1 MEGYILIVDDEKTFR
16 DTLAKVL
23 IEEGYDVVTAPN
35 GEVALQEIS
44 KQEFDVAF
52 CDIHMPGIDGLR
64 LLEEIRKVSPRTSV
78 IIITAY
84 GSIES
89 AVQALK
95 RGAYDYIVKPLIFDE
110 VLVKVKNILGFQ
122 ELSRDYKRLRAEVEE
137 RYDFSNI
144 VGISPK
150 ISEILNLVK
159 KVAPTKSTVLITG
172 ESGTGKEL
180 IAHAIHQNSTRKTE
194 RFIPINCAAIPE
206 NLLES
211 ELFGHVK
218 GAFTGAISSK
228 EGLFKI
234 ADKGTLFLDEVGELP
249 LSLQAKLL
257 RVVEDGEVL
266 PVGGVKPIKADIR
279 LIAATTRNLSKEVE
293 KGNFREELYY
303 RLNVVEIAL
312 PPLRERK
319 EDIPLMVNHFVNRLN
334 MELRKSVSGL
344 DPQTMRIL
352 LSYSWK
358 GNVRELQNVIER
370 AMILC
375 EGDIIMT
382 SDLPS
387 LLSTGKEHI
396 EKEEDNLKEILR
408 EYEKGHVIKVL
419 EKTGQDKKE
428 AARLLGLSL
437 SSLYRKIEELSIPQI

>member
-1 MEGYILIVDDEKTFR
+1 MEGYILIADDEKTFR

-23 IEEGYDVVTAPN
+23 IEEGYEVVTAPN

-44 KQEFDVAF
+44 NQEFDLAF
-52 CDIHMPGIDGLR
+52 CDIRMPGIDGLQ
-64 LLEEIRKVSPRTSV
+64 LLKEIRKVSPHTSV

-95 RGAYDYIVKPLIFDE
+95 MGAYDYIVKPLIFDE
-110 VLVKVKNILGFQ
+110 VLVKVKNIIGFQ
-122 ELSRDYKRLRAEVEE
+122 KLSRDYKRLRAEVEE
-137 RYDFSNI
+137 RYDFRNI

-150 ISEILNLVK
+150 ICEILNLVK
-159 KVAPTKSTVLITG
+159 KVAPTKSTALITG

-180 IAHAIHQNSTRKTE
+180 IAHAIHQNSPRKTE
-194 RFIPINCAAIPE
+194 KFVPINCAAIPE

-218 GAFTGAISSK
+218 GAFTGAMSSK

-249 LSLQAKLL
+249 LSLQVKLL
-257 RVVEDGEVL
+257 RVIEDGEVL
-266 PVGGVKPIKADIR
+266 PVGGIKPVKTDVR
-279 LIAATTRNLSKEVE
+279 LIAATARNLSEEVE
-293 KGNFREELYY
+293 KGSFREELYY
-303 RLNVVEIAL
+303 RLNVVEISL
-312 PPLRERK
+312 PPLRKRK
-319 EDIPLMVNHFVNRLN
+319 EDIPPLVNHFVNKLN
-334 MELRKSVSGL
+334 VELKKSVSGV
-344 DPQTMRIL
+344 DPQAMRL
-352 LSYSWK
+352 LLGYSWK

-375 EGDIIMT
+375 EGDVITT

-387 LLSTGKEHI
+387 LLSGEKEPI
-396 EKEEDNLKEILR
+396 EKEEDSLKEILR
-408 EYEKGHVIKVL
+408 EYERGHIIKVL
-419 EKTGQDKKE
+419 EKTGYDKKE

-437 SSLYRKIEELSIPQI
+437 SSLYRKIEELSIRET

>member
-1 MEGYILIVDDEKTFR
+1 MEGYILIADDEKTFR

-23 IEEGYDVVTAPN
+23 IEEGYEVMTAPN
-35 GEVALQEIS
+35 GVVALQEIS

-52 CDIHMPGIDGLR
+52 CDIRMPGIDGLQ

-110 VLVKVKNILGFQ
+110 VLVKVKNIIGFQ

-137 RYDFSNI
+137 RYDFRNI

-150 ISEILNLVK
+150 ICEVLNLVK
-159 KVAPTKSTVLITG
+159 KITSTKSTVLITG

-180 IAHAIHQNSTRKTE
+180 IARAIHQNSPRKTE
-194 RFIPINCAAIPE
+194 KFVPINCAAIPD

-249 LSLQAKLL
+249 LSLQVKLL
-257 RVVEDGEVL
+257 RVIEDGEVL
-266 PVGGVKPIKADIR
+266 PVGGVKTIKTDIR

-319 EDIPLMVNHFVNRLN
+319 EDIPPLVNHFVNRLN
-334 MELRKSVSGL
+334 MELRKSVSGV
-344 DPQTMRIL
+344 DPQAMRIL

-358 GNVRELQNVIER
+358 GNVRELRNVIER

-375 EGDIIMT
+375 EGDIIMPF
-382 SDLPS
+382 DLPS
-387 LLSTGKEHI
+387 PLSVGKEPI

-408 EYEKGHVIKVL
+408 KYEREHIIKVL
-419 EKTGQDKKE
+419 EKTGPDKKE

-437 SSLYRKIEELSIPQI
+437 SSLYRKIEELSIPWI

>member
-1 MEGYILIVDDEKTFR
+1 MEGHILIADDEKAFR

-23 IEEGYDVVTAPN
+23 MEEGYEVVCAPN

-44 KQEFDVAF
+44 KQEFDLAF
-52 CDIHMPGIDGLR
+52 CDIRMPGINGLR
-64 LLEEIRKVSPRTSV
+64 LLEEIRKVSPNTSV

-95 RGAYDYIVKPLIFDE
+95 KGAYDYIVKPLIFDE
-110 VLVKVKNILGFQ
+110 VLLKVRNITNFQ
-122 ELSRDYKRLRAEVEE
+122 KLSRDYKRLRAEVEE
-137 RYDFSNI
+137 RYDFHNI
-144 VGISPK
+144 VGISPR
-150 ISEILNLVK
+150 ICEILKLVK
-159 KVAPTKSTVLITG
+159 KAAPTKSTVLITG

-180 IAHAIHQNSTRKTE
+180 VARAIHQNSPRRAEK
-194 RFIPINCAAIPE
+194 FVPINCAAIPE

-234 ADKGTLFLDEVGELP
+234 ADGGTLFLDEVGELP
-249 LSLQAKLL
+249 LNLQVKLL
-257 RVVEDGEVL
+257 RVIEDGEVL
-266 PVGGVKPIKADIR
+266 PVGGIKPVKTDIR
-279 LIAATTRNLSKEVE
+279 FIAATSRNLPKEIE

-303 RLNVVEIAL
+303 RLNVIEITM

-319 EDIPLMVNHFVNRLN
+319 EDIPPLVNHFINRLS
-334 MELRKSVSGL
+334 MELRKNVSGV
-344 DPQTMRIL
+344 DPKAMQIL
-352 LSYSWK
+352 LGYSWK

-370 AMILC
+370 AVILC
-375 EGDIIMT
+375 EGDIIMP

-387 LLSTGKEHI
+387 LLSDDK
-396 EKEEDNLKEILR
+396 KSEEDNLKEILR
-408 EYEKGHVIKVL
+408 EYEREHIIKIL
-419 EKTGQDKKE
+419 EKTGRDKRE

-437 SSLYRKIEELSIPQI
+437 SSLYRKIEELSIP

>member
-1 MEGYILIVDDEKTFR
+1 MEGYILIADDEKAFR

-23 IEEGYDVVTAPN
+23 IGEGYEVVTAPN

-52 CDIHMPGIDGLR
+52 CDIRMPGISGLQ
-64 LLEEIRKVSPRTSV
+64 LLEEIRKVNPHTSV
-78 IIITAY
+78 VIVTAY

-89 AVQALK
+89 AIQALK

-110 VLVKVKNILGFQ
+110 VLVKVKNIINFQ
-122 ELSRDYKRLRAEVEE
+122 GLSRDYQRLRAEIDE
-137 RYDFSNI
+137 RYDFHNI

-150 ISEILNLVK
+150 MHEVFDLVK
-159 KVAPTKSTVLITG
+159 KIAPTKSTVLITG

-180 IAHAIHQNSTRKTE
+180 IARAIHQNSPRKME
-194 RFIPINCAAIPE
+194 KFVPINCAAIPE

-218 GAFTGAISSK
+218 GAFTGALGNK

-234 ADKGTLFLDEVGELP
+234 ADRGTLFLDELGELP
-249 LSLQAKLL
+249 LSLQVKLL
-257 RVVEDGEVL
+257 RVIEDGEVL
-266 PVGGVKPIKADIR
+266 PVGGVKSIKTDIR
-279 LIAATTRNLSKEVE
+279 LIGATVCNLSKEVE

-303 RLNVVEIAL
+303 RLNVIEIAL

-319 EDIPLMVNHFVNRLN
+319 QDIPLLINHFVNRLN
-334 MELRKSVSGL
+334 TELRKSVSGV
-344 DPQTMRIL
+344 DPQAMRIL

-358 GNVRELQNVIER
+358 GNVREFQNVIER
-370 AMILC
+370 AIILC

-387 LLSTGKEHI
+387 LLSGGKEPI
-396 EKEEDNLKEILR
+396 EKEGDDLKEILR
-408 EYEKGHVIKVL
+408 EYERGHITKVL

-428 AARLLGLSL
+428 AARILGLSL
-437 SSLYRKIEELSIPQI
+437 SSLYRKIEELSIP

>member
-1 MEGYILIVDDEKTFR
+1 MEGYILIADDEKTFR

-23 IEEGYDVVTAPN
+23 IEEGYEVMTAPN
-35 GEVALQEIS
+35 GVVALQEIS

-52 CDIHMPGIDGLR
+52 CDIRMPGIDGLQ

-110 VLVKVKNILGFQ
+110 VLVKVKNIIGFQ

-137 RYDFSNI
+137 RYDFRNI

-150 ISEILNLVK
+150 ICEVLNLVK
-159 KVAPTKSTVLITG
+159 KITSTKSTVLITG

-180 IAHAIHQNSTRKTE
+180 IARAIHQNSPRKTE
-194 RFIPINCAAIPE
+194 KFVPINCAAIPD

-249 LSLQAKLL
+249 LSLQVKLL
-257 RVVEDGEVL
+257 RVIEDGEVL
-266 PVGGVKPIKADIR
+266 PLGGVKTIKTDIR

-319 EDIPLMVNHFVNRLN
+319 EDIPPLVNHFVNRLN
-334 MELRKSVSGL
+334 MELRKSVSGV
-344 DPQTMRIL
+344 DPQAMRIL

-358 GNVRELQNVIER
+358 GNVRELRNVIER

-375 EGDIIMT
+375 EGDIIMPF
-382 SDLPS
+382 DLPS
-387 LLSTGKEHI
+387 PLSVGKEPI

-408 EYEKGHVIKVL
+408 KYEREHIIKVL
-419 EKTGQDKKE
+419 EKTGPDKKE

-437 SSLYRKIEELSIPQI
+437 SSLYRKIEELSIPWI

>member
-1 MEGYILIVDDEKTFR
+1 MEGHILIADDEKAFR

-23 IEEGYDVVTAPN
+23 MEEGYEVVCAPN

-44 KQEFDVAF
+44 KQEFDLAF
-52 CDIHMPGIDGLR
+52 CDIRMPGINGLR
-64 LLEEIRKVSPRTSV
+64 LLEEIRKVSPNTSV

-110 VLVKVKNILGFQ
+110 VLLKVRNITNFQ
-122 ELSRDYKRLRAEVEE
+122 KLSRDYKRLRAEVEE
-137 RYDFSNI
+137 RYDFHNI
-144 VGISPK
+144 VGISPR
-150 ISEILNLVK
+150 ICEILKLVK
-159 KVAPTKSTVLITG
+159 KAAPTKSTVLITG

-180 IAHAIHQNSTRKTE
+180 IARAIHQNSPRRAEK
-194 RFIPINCAAIPE
+194 FVPINCAAIPE

-234 ADKGTLFLDEVGELP
+234 ADGGTLFLDEVGELP
-249 LSLQAKLL
+249 LNLQVKLL
-257 RVVEDGEVL
+257 RVIEDGEVL
-266 PVGGVKPIKADIR
+266 PVGGIKPVKTDIR
-279 LIAATTRNLSKEVE
+279 LIAATTRNLPKEIE

-303 RLNVVEIAL
+303 RLNVIEITM

-319 EDIPLMVNHFVNRLN
+319 EDIPPLVNHFINRLS
-334 MELRKSVSGL
+334 MELRKNVSGV
-344 DPQTMRIL
+344 DPKAMQIL

-375 EGDIIMT
+375 EGDIIMP

-387 LLSTGKEHI
+387 LLSDDK
-396 EKEEDNLKEILR
+396 KSEEDNLKEILR
-408 EYEKGHVIKVL
+408 EYEREHIIKIL
-419 EKTGQDKKE
+419 EKTGRDKRE

-437 SSLYRKIEELSIPQI
+437 SSLYRKIEELSIP